1 MGFQGEHLQS
11 VVTDDN
17 RCVEIKASVFCLLTP
32 ENIIR
37 GNIELSA
44 ADVKELFTRDLVNHK
59 GLEKQSSVEN
69 TTFKTGFQPCNSF
82 GLAFLVAAILNVW
95 L

>member
-11 VVTDDN
+11 TVTDDSL
-17 RCVEIKASVFCLLTP
+17 CVEIKASVFCLLTP

-44 ADVKELFTRDLVNHK
+44 ADVKELFTRDLASPR
-59 GLEKQSSVEN
+59 GLETQSSVEN
-69 TTFKTGFQPCNSF
+69 TTFEN
-82 GLAFLVAAILNVW
+82 
-95 L
+95 

>member
-11 VVTDDN
+11 VLTDDN
-17 RCVEIKASVFCLLTP
+17 WYVAIKASGFGLLTP

-44 ADVKELFTRDLVNHK
+44 ADVPELFTRDLGNHR
-59 GLEKQSSVEN
+59 GLETQSSVEN
-69 TTFKTGFQPCNSF
+69 TTF
-82 GLAFLVAAILNVW
+82 
-95 L
+95 